1 MTKQNTISLN
11 LIKNNKIYILMN
23 ELKIVSVFLN
33 VLIIFYFIIG
43 MKKLIL

>member
-11 LIKNNKIYILMN
+11 LIKNNKIYILMI